1 MQQKTASDKKKE
13 CPVVFS
19 FSRVNTIP
27 ELVQKFHPP
36 AGGREAVGRANARN
50 FIQSAGAASRSR
62 AGQMLLHRGA
72 GDPEMAYQEQKL
84 RMDAPTYRTVRWYEV
99 QRAAL
104 PELVGFPSTSGP
116 NPPNP
121 HPHPS

>member
-36 AGGREAVGRANARN
+36 AGGREERGRESQRTQ

-62 AGQMLLHRGA
+62 AGRMLLHRGA
-72 GDPEMAYQEQKL
+72 GPETAFQEQKL
-84 RMDAPTYRTVRWYEV
+84 RM
-99 QRAAL
+99 
-104 PELVGFPSTSGP
+104 
-116 NPPNP
+116 
-121 HPHPS
+121 